1 MKAAS
6 GALAY
11 ASAPSVLAT
20 AGISQEKPIVIGN
33 ILDQTGG
40 LNIYSL
46 QQIKAT
52 AMAVDELNAG
62 GGVLGRPLELVFYD
76 SQSNNQLN
84 AQYMTEALVR
94 DEAVVVHGGVT
105 SSSREVMRPIV
116 NKFGGLYFYN
126 SMYEGGV
133 CDPRHVCPAMV
144 PSQQLKPLV
153 PHVVEN
159 MGKRAY
165 VLGADYLY
173 PHTMGEWIKKYTEEV
188 GGEVI
193 ATEFFPL
200 DVSNFASAI
209 TRIQAE
215 KPDVVWSVLVGNAH
229 NAFYRQYEATVGKDT
244 IPLASCMFGIG
255 REQTYLSADES
266 AGIVNATSF
275 HDGLETEAAKTF
287 LDNFKTYAN
296 DDSYVGDY
304 GELGYRGVK
313 LWALAAEKAGDASA
327 DAVIEAL
334 PGTSFDAPGGKVTI
348 DGQTNH
354 AIMDIH
360 LIRANREQ
368 GWDHLGTTEQLQPVD
383 TQAVCTLGS

>member
-1 MKAAS
+1 
-6 GALAY
+6 
-11 ASAPSVLAT
+11 
-20 AGISQEKPIVIGN
+20 
-33 ILDQTGG
+33 
-40 LNIYSL
+40 
-46 QQIKAT
+46 
-52 AMAVDELNAG
+52 
-62 GGVLGRPLELVFYD
+62 
-76 SQSNNQLN
+76 
-84 AQYMTEALVR
+84 
-94 DEAVVVHGGVT
+94 
-105 SSSREVMRPIV
+105 
-116 NKFGGLYFYN
+116 
-126 SMYEGGV
+126 
-133 CDPRHVCPAMV
+133 
-144 PSQQLKPLV
+144 
-153 PHVVEN
+153 
-159 MGKRAY
+159 
-165 VLGADYLY
+165 
-173 PHTMGEWIKKYTEEV
+173 
-188 GGEVI
+188 
-193 ATEFFPL
+193 
-200 DVSNFASAI
+200 
-209 TRIQAE
+209 
-215 KPDVVWSVLVGNAH
+215 
-229 NAFYRQYEATVGKDT
+229 
-244 IPLASCMFGIG
+244 MFGIG

>member
-173 PHTMGEWIKKYTEEV
+173 PHTMGEWIKKYTEEA

-200 DVSNFASAI
+200 DVSNFALCHHPH
-209 TRIQAE
+209 T
-215 KPDVVWSVLVGNAH
+215 
-229 NAFYRQYEATVGKDT
+229 
-244 IPLASCMFGIG
+244 G
-255 REQTYLSADES
+255 R
-266 AGIVNATSF
+266 
-275 HDGLETEAAKTF
+275 
-287 LDNFKTYAN
+287 
-296 DDSYVGDY
+296 
-304 GELGYRGVK
+304 
-313 LWALAAEKAGDASA
+313 KAGRGCGPYWSA
-327 DAVIEAL
+327 TPITHSTANTRQQWART
-334 PGTSFDAPGGKVTI
+334 PSRSPPACSGSG
-348 DGQTNH
+348 
-354 AIMDIH
+354 
-360 LIRANREQ
+360 ANR
-368 GWDHLGTTEQLQPVD
+368 PI
-383 TQAVCTLGS
+383 